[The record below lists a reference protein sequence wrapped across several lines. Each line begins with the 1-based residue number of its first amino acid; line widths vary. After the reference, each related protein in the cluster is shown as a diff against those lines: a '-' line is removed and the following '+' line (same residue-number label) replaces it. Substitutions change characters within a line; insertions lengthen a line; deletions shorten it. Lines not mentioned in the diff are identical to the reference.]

1 MDLFANT
8 VRRTIHYPL
17 ATYAVKEHEDICLLL
32 QGLED
37 VVVVVVE
44 EYGTEGLVLMN
55 FGFTEKVQL

>member
-1 MDLFANT
+1 MQILW
-8 VRRTIHYPL
+8 TIHYPL

-44 EYGTEGLVLMN
+44 EYGTEGLVLIN